1 MVIIYIVFCVQHVEV
16 LFTLYNYL
24 SNFWLDI
31 SEFNEKSKR
40 RVEAVFGKQHFM
52 FLNRTLAV
60 MVLVITGPW

>member
-40 RVEAVFGKQHFM
+40 VEAVFGKQHFM
-52 FLNRTLAV
+52 FLHRILTV
-60 MVLVITGPW
+60 MVLVITGLW